1 MVHNDIVPIRGK
13 LCIYSLK
20 YFPKVIS
27 FIAVGFDPYVF
38 CFYEIGRAE
47 VIAGNS
53 LAYIAFNH
61 Q

>member
-47 VIAGNS
+47 VIAGN
-53 LAYIAFNH
+53 
-61 Q
+61 